1 MNTPARV
8 VKLAEITPN
17 RRRGGDI
24 RITLGPATVGAT
36 SGFGGVLEL
45 QCGERVNEHY
55 HPYSE
60 EFLHV
65 ISGQAD
71 FEVDGVHLALGPD
84 DSVLVPIGVRH
95 RLMNNGT
102 EPVRAVFHLSPLA
115 PLPSLG
121 HVDLEEPANP
131 ELAHPPVGER
141 P

>member
-1 MNTPARV
+1 MSAPTRV

-24 RITLGPATVGAT
+24 RITLGPATVSAT
-36 SGFGGVLEL
+36 SGFGGVLVLEP
-45 QCGERVNEHY
+45 GERVNEHY

-65 ISGQAD
+65 ISGHAV
-71 FEVDGVHLALGPD
+71 FEVDGVPLEVGPE

-95 RLMNNGT
+95 RLLNNGT

-121 HVDLEEPANP
+121 HVDLEEPAHP
-131 ELAHPPVGER
+131 ELAHPPVGDR